1 MARRARKVSM
11 YTLMALLLLAIIFMV
26 ILSVIA
32 YERATREDAQTR
44 VLYNLEARVASR
56 GTQITLFLRDQ
67 LDALK
72 GAASSF
78 PADLDAED
86 APARL
91 RMARETMRLRWLCCV
106 DGDGL
111 GLRDDGAAVDLS
123 GCACLAAAESGG
135 SVFCD
140 GESDGAPC
148 IFLAVGM
155 GDGDALVGCLDGE
168 ALKGELVSNGA
179 SVCLLRADGRIIAAA
194 PGSGLE
200 QLAGQNLFSALDMGD
215 NTQAD
220 VLESEAGGSVA
231 HTSRGMML
239 AAWTSLDV
247 GDGWRVITLVP
258 RDTALSQF
266 SFMNDAALQ
275 LAIRLGICAL
285 ALVALVIWV
294 AWAGNRRL
302 RAEKMRL
309 EWSEER
315 YRILAEGSNEIFW
328 EYDVQGDRLVMGEN
342 FQRLYGREGSRTIAD
357 LLENTHPEERESVER
372 IFNILKGGMSAETH
386 ATVDFRVRKGGGGER
401 FAWCRAHMSVL
412 FDTRRRRRWII
423 GKLTDISQDRL
434 LAERLE
440 QQARTDSLT
449 GLLNRAGLE
458 EALRLRVEGA
468 PAKPCAIV
476 LLDIDDFK
484 DINDFYGHD
493 VGDDVLRTLAA
504 FLRGH
509 FRGTDIVGR
518 LGGDEFMAL
527 MEGVDSREKLSQAL
541 SRLKQGLSPA
551 ACGRSAR
558 HLQRRLGAF
567 PRGRRQLRRALQERR
582 RGPLRRQ
589 ARRQGALHRLRRRR
603 QPLVYAADAG
613 TRRLHRLRH
622 RPGNARIAVCQRE
635 DVRPLPHAAPR
646 RKVLPRPDGRRGR
659 PLRGLRCANAAGA
672 RARRKRGGRNR
683 GALRRMAARHPLA
696 HPLAGRTRSAAVLLP
711 AGGQARPGGLSA
723 AGPPFGGVFPISGR
737 KLAELAPRIPVRR
750 QKMRREPASVRPR
763 KRPRCERPGV
773 MALKRAVPA
782 GARTPPVVRAHAW
795 ALTKNPFDKA

>member
-78 PADLDAED
+78 PADPDAED

-258 RDTALSQF
+258 RDTALNQF

-285 ALVALVIWV
+285 ALVVLVIWV

-342 FQRLYGREGSRTIAD
+342 FQRLYGREGSRTISD

-541 SRLKQGLSPA
+541 SRLKQGLSRLHAGEVRVTCSAGSVLFPEGGDSFDA
-551 ACGRSAR
+551 LYKSADVALYDAKRAGKGRFTVYDGDDSRLFTPQMLEHADYIAYAIDPETRELLFANAKMCAR
-558 HLQRRLGAF
+558 F
-567 PRGRRQLRRALQERR
+567 PTLRPGEKCYHALMA
-582 RGPLRRQ
+582 G
-589 ARRQGALHRLRRRR
+589 
-603 QPLVYAADAG
+603 ADAPCEG
-613 TRRLHRLRH
+613 CDAQTLLALARGESAEAETEALCAEWLRAIPSPIH
-622 RPGNARIAVCQRE
+622 W
-635 DVRPLPHAAPR
+635 
-646 RKVLPRPDGRRGR
+646 PDGRE
-659 PLRGLRCANAAGA
+659 
-672 RARRKRGGRNR
+672 
-683 GALRRMAARHPLA
+683 
-696 HPLAGRTRSAAVLLP
+696 VLLFSCPP
-711 AGGQARPGGLSA
+711 ADRH
-723 AGPPFGGVFPISGR
+723 GR
-737 KLAELAPRIPVRR
+737 E
-750 QKMRREPASVRPR
+750 
-763 KRPRCERPGV
+763 
-773 MALKRAVPA
+773 
-782 GARTPPVVRAHAW
+782 
-795 ALTKNPFDKA
+795 D